1 MFIYTVSIS
10 ILCVSWEELS
20 LTGRNQ
26 QICDFYKF
34 LKSKD
39 IVDLCK
45 VNFDI
50 NNLFIQCNI
59 NSSCKHITSDVN
71 TYLYVCVKQCICC
84 VSLCICVISN
94 GSTCK
99 KPDYVSDL
107 GKLDT
112 LLHKDTTTR
121 AVWVEKKVEKQ
132 SRGEVG
138 GGKIGN
144 VLGFFHTIPPIL

>member
-39 IVDLCK
+39 IVDICK

-138 GGKIGN
+138 GKIGN